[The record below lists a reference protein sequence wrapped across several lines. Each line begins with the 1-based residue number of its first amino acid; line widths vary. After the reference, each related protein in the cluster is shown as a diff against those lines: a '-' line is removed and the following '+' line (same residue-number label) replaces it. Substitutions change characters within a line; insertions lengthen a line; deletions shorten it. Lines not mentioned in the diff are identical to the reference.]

1 MMIVLRQLLAAIAK
15 ETRLIVRDWQ
25 ALVVLFVMPVVFVTI
40 MSLALRDV
48 FSEHAG
54 VTFSVLIVDQDGKLV
69 GKQLREAFAGDKHFR
84 VELAAAPF
92 PDAARVEAQLT
103 AGLYKFALLIPARAT
118 AQARQRALEQV
129 NTDSNAR
136 GHTLPVGVR
145 LLADPTLRADHR
157 SMVAALTNGALRTI
171 ESRLLAE
178 RIAALVRTPSGT
190 PAVSAPGLAAP
201 ELFRAVSDELGTE
214 GARKT
219 PVPTSVQQNA
229 PGWTLLAMFFLA
241 IPLSVTIIKER
252 AQGSLLRLQSMP
264 VPTWV
269 LFGGKIAPYLVI
281 NQLQLALILVVSTWG
296 LPLLGGDRLTLG
308 DAPGAI
314 ALLSVSASCAA
325 IGFAL
330 LIASFARTPEQATTF
345 SATTVLILAA
355 LGGIMVPKIVM
366 PPAMQQLA
374 ELSPLSW
381 GLDGFLDI
389 FIRGGGVQEV
399 LPEAGRLLGFGV
411 VCFALAILR
420 FNRRLRHN

>member
-1 MMIVLRQLLAAIAK
+1 MIVLRQLVAAIGK
-15 ETRLIVRDWQ
+15 ETRLIVRDWH
-25 ALVVLFVMPVVFVTI
+25 ALAVLFVMPVVFVTI

-48 FSEHAG
+48 FSERAG

-69 GKQLREAFAGDKHFR
+69 GEKLRESFAKDKHFQ
-84 VELAAAPF
+84 VVLATAPL
-92 PDAARVEAQLT
+92 PDAAQVEAQLI
-103 AGLYKFALLIPARAT
+103 AGLYKFALLIPAKAT
-118 AQARQRALEQV
+118 AQSRRRAQEQV
-129 NTDSNAR
+129 KSDGRDSGR
-136 GHTLPVGVR
+136 TLAVGVR
-145 LLADPTLRADHR
+145 LLSDPTMRADHR
-157 SMVAALTNGALRTI
+157 SMLVAFTNGALRAI
-171 ESRLLAE
+171 ESQLIAE
-178 RIAALVRTPSGT
+178 RIAELARTPFGT
-190 PAVSAPGLAAP
+190 SAVSAPALSAP
-201 ELFRAVSDELGTE
+201 ELFREVSDELETS

-219 PVPTSVQQNA
+219 PNPTSVQQNA

-241 IPLSVTIIKER
+241 IPLSVTLIKER

-269 LFGGKIAPYLVI
+269 LFGGKIAPYMVI
-281 NQLQLALILVVSTWG
+281 NQIQLALILAVGVWG

-308 DAPGAI
+308 NAPEAI
-314 ALLSVSASCAA
+314 VLLSVSASLAA

-366 PPAMQQLA
+366 PPTMQQLA
-374 ELSPLSW
+374 ELSPFSW

-411 VCFALAILR
+411 ACFVLAILR
-420 FNRRLRHN
+420 FNGRLRHH